1 MDRSESF
8 STNGG
13 PLGAETMQAMYTARC
28 TALTID
34 IMYGIGGRDVTV
46 DDMINV
52 YNTLKDIAATGETG
66 DVYRY
71 MGLRD
76 KEAK

>member
-1 MDRSESF
+1 
-8 STNGG
+8 
-13 PLGAETMQAMYTARC
+13 
-28 TALTID
+28 
-34 IMYGIGGRDVTV
+34 
-46 DDMINV
+46 MINV
-52 YNTLKDIAATGETG
+52 YDTLKDIAATGETG